1 MAHQTSETQRKQSTP
16 RLTGR
21 LMDAGGF
28 VSMFSGSDP
37 TIGNLGIMAWLT
49 QDAAIFLQLASPR
62 FGRQ

>member
-1 MAHQTSETQRKQSTP
+1 
-16 RLTGR
+16 
-21 LMDAGGF
+21 MDAGGF